1 MDFDDT
7 ESVEDNDDNDE
18 LTTPAEVVRKFEE
31 VWVNE
36 KLAPDLLQYEG
47 ELVECVIDQ
56 IQHMENSLQN
66 IRKEDFR
73 IVFHKMELDRIKFVL
88 SSYLR
93 IRLEKIEKFGAH
105 LLHQE
110 QQGTLDSSLMSDEE
124 RTFALGYMSSIKN
137 YLHDSALKNM
147 PPNMQSIKLEEA
159 GSKPTMDSSVFVRVK
174 KECRG
179 VMIEES
185 AEYGE
190 EEIIDLNQGSQHVL
204 RYRPIASLL
213 KDGSV
218 QLI

>member
-7 ESVEDNDDNDE
+7 ETVEEPENDE
-18 LTTPAEVVRKFEE
+18 FTTAAEVVQKLEE

-36 KLAPDLLQYEG
+36 KLSPDLLQYEG
-47 ELVECVIDQ
+47 ELVECLLDQ
-56 IQHMENSLQN
+56 VQHMENSLQN
-66 IRKEDFR
+66 IKKEDFR

-110 QQGTLDSSLMSDEE
+110 QQGSTESSLMSDEE
-124 RTFALGYMSSIKN
+124 RTFAQGYVSSIKN
-137 YLHDSALKNM
+137 YIDEAALKNM
-147 PPNMQSIKLEEA
+147 PSNMQSMKLEEI
-159 GSKPTMDSSVFVRVK
+159 GSKPLMNSSVFIRVK

-179 VMIEES
+179 VMIEETS
-185 AEYGE
+185 EYGDD
-190 EEIIDLNQGSQHVL
+190 EIIDLMQDSQHVL
-204 RYRPIASLL
+204 RYKPVATLL
-213 KDGSV
+213 KEGFI